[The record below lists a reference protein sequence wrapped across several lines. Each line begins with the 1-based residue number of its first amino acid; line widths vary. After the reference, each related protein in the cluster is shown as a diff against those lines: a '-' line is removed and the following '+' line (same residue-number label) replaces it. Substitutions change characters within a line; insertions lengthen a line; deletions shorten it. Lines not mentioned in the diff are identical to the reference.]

1 MISGSYKSVMA
12 NSDLVISCIDR
23 VNMSFILKT
32 FQMYS
37 IAVFMH
43 KQCSWITLFLRFL

>member
-1 MISGSYKSVMA
+1 MTGGSYKSVVA

-32 FQMYS
+32 FQIYS

-43 KQCSWITLFLRFL
+43 KQSSWTILFLRLL